1 MGHLGRKRGFLEGIE
16 SVFVKMP
23 VDPITTH
30 CLDTSSGFPASNLRI
45 VLMQCVD
52 ELNLDAGWTQ
62 VGETT
67 TNSDGRGPGF
77 TTGLTVVATVYKAIF
92 HTQNYFERY
101 GLASFYPKV
110 EIIFRVTDPSAHYH
124 IPLLLSPYGYSTYR
138 GS

>member
-1 MGHLGRKRGFLEGIE
+1 MG
-16 SVFVKMP
+16 

-45 VLMQCVD
+45 VLMQCID
-52 ELNLDAGWTQ
+52 ENDLDVGWAK
-62 VGETT
+62 VGETV

-77 TTGLTVVATVYKAIF
+77 TTGLVVKATVYKAIF
-92 HTQNYFERY
+92 YTQDYFERK
-101 GLASFYPKV
+101 GLSSFYPKV
-110 EIIFRVTDPSAHYH
+110 EIIFRIADPGAHYH